1 MADYESLRSTRD
13 LDRVFQSGRWS
24 RSGPVSVGTSP
35 RGDER
40 AARVCFVAGRAIGKS
55 VRRNRARRRMR
66 EALRIMPVKLRPGAD
81 IVLLARPATAE
92 APFAD
97 LSSAIRRCLQALD
110 LVEEASGARDDGR

>member
-1 MADYESLRSTRD
+1 
-13 LDRVFQSGRWS
+13 
-24 RSGPVSVGTSP
+24 
-35 RGDER
+35 
-40 AARVCFVAGRAIGKS
+40 
-55 VRRNRARRRMR
+55 MR